1 MGQSEQ
7 VLLLKLHNSRERP
20 IFTYTSNNEDVTM
33 LFDSGAL
40 APVWCM
46 GKNKLLRAYPEA
58 MNKNE
63 KCLISGFG
71 KEAIEGDV
79 YTIPLF
85 RLTDQGVSYQI
96 KGLQIA
102 VCKAPG
108 IGCDFVLSDTM
119 FSKADTMIRRR
130 NGKALEIFFDKEEY
144 HCTPKYNND
153 RTKFSV
159 TVWAQES
166 SG

>member
-1 MGQSEQ
+1 MDRSEQ
-7 VLLLKLHNSRERP
+7 ALLLKLHNSRERP
-20 IFTYTSNNEDVTM
+20 IFTHTVNNEDITM

-58 MNKNE
+58 VNKNE

-71 KEAIEGDV
+71 KEAIEGEA
-79 YTIPLF
+79 YTLPLF
-85 RLTDQGVSYQI
+85 QLTDQGVSYKI
-96 KGLQIA
+96 KNLQVA

-108 IGCDFVLSDTM
+108 IVCDFVLSDTM

-130 NGKALEIFFDKEEY
+130 KGKALEILFDKEEY
-144 HCTPKYNND
+144 CCTPKYNND

-159 TVWAQES
+159 AVWAQEE
-166 SG
+166 